1 MMKRLHYIQA
11 GLLFLPLMLIACDS
25 GDIAETAYYSSDT
38 GQTVRLTATLTGT
51 DAWEAGDYT
60 IALAGFRDGSNY
72 AVMQHTLPVSVADAV
87 PVVLELNNL
96 TGQVNTVEFAVTD
109 RLRQRIL
116 TLQRITLADYP
127 DTQDTIRM
135 DLDSIDVSL
144 FSCLQRGIL
153 DKACIQ
159 CHGGNG
165 RMAGSLDLT
174 AGHSWNNL
182 VNVRSALL
190 DEWRVKG
197 GDADSSLIWKILN
210 EGGEN
215 MLHYNHTEVL
225 SSQFKENLDEVKKFI
240 ADWINGL

>member
-1 MMKRLHYIQA
+1 MNRRHHILWGRLI
-11 GLLFLPLMLIACDS
+11 LPLIFAACDS

-38 GQTVRLTATLTGT
+38 GQTVKLTAVLTGT
-51 DAWEAGDYT
+51 DAWEEGDYA

-72 AVMQHTLPVSVADAV
+72 AVMQHTLPVSAAEAA
-87 PVVLELNNL
+87 PATLELNNL
-96 TGQVNTVEFAVTD
+96 TGQVSTVEFALTD
-109 RLRQRIL
+109 RLRQRIV
-116 TLQRITLADYP
+116 TLRSITLADYP

-135 DLDSIDVSL
+135 DLGNIDVSP

-165 RMAGSLDLT
+165 HMAGSLDLK

>member
-1 MMKRLHYIQA
+1 MMKRLHYILW
-11 GLLFLPLMLIACDS
+11 GRLILPLIFAACDS
-25 GDIAETAYYSSDT
+25 GDIAENTYYSSAT

-135 DLDSIDVSL
+135 DLGSIDVSL
-144 FSCLQRGIL
+144 FGCLQRGIL

-225 SSQFKENLDEVKKFI
+225 SSQFKENLDEVKKVI

>member
-1 MMKRLHYIQA
+1 MKRRHYIIPV
-11 GLLFLPLMLIACDS
+11 GLLILPLIFAACDS
-25 GDIAETAYYSSDT
+25 GDIAETAYYSSST
-38 GQTVRLTATLTGT
+38 GQTVKLTATLTGT
-51 DAWEAGDYT
+51 DAWEEGDYA

-72 AVMQHTLPVSVADAV
+72 AVMQHTLPVSAADAV

-96 TGQVNTVEFAVTD
+96 TGQVSTVEFAVTD

-116 TLQRITLADYP
+116 TLQRITLSDYP

-135 DLDSIDVSL
+135 DLGNIDVSP
-144 FSCLQRGIL
+144 FGCLQHGIL

-165 RMAGSLDLT
+165 RSAGGLNLT
-174 AGHSWNNL
+174 EGQAYANL
-182 VNVRSALL
+182 VNHPSTLADML
-190 DEWRVKG
+190 RVKG
-197 GDADSSLIWKILN
+197 GDADSSLVWRILN

-225 SSQFKENLDEVKKFI
+225 SSQFKENLEEVKKFI
-240 ADWINGL
+240 LDWINGL

>member
-1 MMKRLHYIQA
+1 MMKIHHYIQA

-25 GDIAETAYYSSDT
+25 GDIAENTYYSSAT

-135 DLDSIDVSL
+135 DLGSIDVSL
-144 FSCLQRGIL
+144 FSCLGIYGSRL
-153 DKACIQ
+153 SAS
-159 CHGGNG
+159 NG
-165 RMAGSLDLT
+165 KLLRAELYRVTVRFPSLWTYSIRYFL
-174 AGHSWNNL
+174 ANSMSP
-182 VNVRSALL
+182 SAIIFTQ
-190 DEWRVKG
+190 DSGMFSPSCFPWR
-197 GDADSSLIWKILN
+197 
-210 EGGEN
+210 
-215 MLHYNHTEVL
+215 
-225 SSQFKENLDEVKKFI
+225 
-240 ADWINGL
+240 